1 MTCQSD
7 KTVSLSSRLASID
20 ALRGFDMIWI
30 IGLESVMRGFCRLFD
45 GGQDWWFA
53 RQFRHVP
60 WDGLAFYDTIFP
72 LFVFIAGV
80 SFPFSYAK
88 QRERGRSPLS
98 IHAHIF
104 RRAAILILLGMVYN
118 GVLAFKFEDF
128 RYASVLGKI
137 GIAWMVAAL
146 IYVHCNFRLRIV
158 VLLAFLGGYWA
169 LLHCVA
175 PDAPPGAGSF
185 SLEGCFPGYLDRL
198 GFTPGHLYCRNL
210 LEPSGTVVSALGSSV
225 SAMMGMF
232 AGDLLRSAHKGLA
245 PQRKALLLAVC
256 GVALGVLGGLVALDC
271 PIIKNLWT
279 PSFSLIVGGY
289 SFLMLA
295 LFYWIIDV
303 KGWRRGCVFLE
314 VVGLNSITIYMLKR
328 IVDYKGVSH
337 FLFGG
342 VASWFSNPL
351 FVESL
356 GVFALCWLTCWFLHR
371 HKIYLKI

>member
-1 MTCQSD
+1 MEGGKPVKRLD
-7 KTVSLSSRLASID
+7 SLD
-20 ALRGFDMIWI
+20 ALRGFDMVWI
-30 IGLESVMRGFCRLFD
+30 IGLEWTVRGFCRLFP
-45 GGQDWWFA
+45 GGTDWWFE
-53 RQFRHVP
+53 RQFHHVQ
-60 WDGLAFYDTIFP
+60 WDGLAFFDTIFP

-88 QRERGRSPLS
+88 QLERGLTPLKV
-98 IHAHIF
+98 HLNIF
-104 RRAAILILLGMVYN
+104 RRAAMLILFGMVYN
-118 GVLAFKFEDF
+118 GFLAFKFDGF

-146 IYVHCNFRLRIV
+146 VYVHFGFRSRLV
-158 VLLAFLGGYWA
+158 ALLAFLGGYWA
-169 LLHCVA
+169 MLHCVA
-175 PDAPPGAGSF
+175 PDAPAGAGPF
-185 SLEGCFPGYLDRL
+185 TVDGCFPGYLDRL
-198 GFTPGHLYCRNL
+198 GFTPGHLYCGNK

-232 AGDLLRSAHKGLA
+232 AGDILRSPREGFT
-245 PQRKALLLAVC
+245 PQRKAAALAVV
-256 GVALGVLGGLVALDC
+256 GGAVGAAGGLVALDC
-271 PIIKNLWT
+271 PVVKNLWT
-279 PSFSLIVGGY
+279 PSFSLVVGGY

-303 KGWRRGCVFLE
+303 KGWRRGWIFLE

-328 IVDYKGVSH
+328 IVDYKAISR

-342 VASWFSNPL
+342 VASWFPDPL

-371 HKIYLKI
+371 KKVYLKL